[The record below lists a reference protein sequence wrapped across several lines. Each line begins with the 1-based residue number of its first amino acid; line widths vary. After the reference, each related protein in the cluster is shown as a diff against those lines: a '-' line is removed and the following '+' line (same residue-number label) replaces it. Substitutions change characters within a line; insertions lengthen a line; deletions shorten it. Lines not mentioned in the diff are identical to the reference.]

1 MESEGQKT
9 FVPLHDFVVEVIQYC
24 KPLHWEEAVACVNL
38 VEKDS
43 VGLASHYVSG
53 GLPYLLTSFPN
64 KKLLKFWKRSYKGC
78 QDRITF
84 LEHMKQ
90 KLF

>member
-38 VEKDS
+38 SREGRSWTGKSLCVWR
-43 VGLASHYVSG
+43 
-53 GLPYLLTSFPN
+53 LTIFVNFFP
-64 KKLLKFWKRSYKGC
+64 
-78 QDRITF
+78 
-84 LEHMKQ
+84 KQ
-90 KLF
+90 KTAQILEKII